1 MFDIGFSEIL
11 IIATLTLIVMGPNRL
26 PETIKTITL
35 WIGRLRNFINSARS
49 DIENEV
55 GIDEIK
61 KQLHNEKV
69 MQEIAK
75 TKAEL
80 NSVTQ
85 DLSSDKKDAKF
96 PDDSPAF
103 EVALPIL
110 FPKDF
115 ASPPANG
122 IIKIANKAN
131 FQFW

>member
-55 GIDEIK
+55 GINEIK

-75 TKAEL
+75 TKVEL

-85 DLSSDKKDAKF
+85 DLSSDEKDAKR
-96 PDDSPAF
+96 
-103 EVALPIL
+103 
-110 FPKDF
+110 
-115 ASPPANG
+115 
-122 IIKIANKAN
+122 
-131 FQFW
+131 

>member
-1 MFDIGFSEIL
+1 
-11 IIATLTLIVMGPNRL
+11 LTLIVMGPNRL

-75 TKAEL
+75 SKAEL

-85 DLSSDKKDAKF
+85 DLSSDKKDAKR
-96 PDDSPAF
+96 
-103 EVALPIL
+103 
-110 FPKDF
+110 
-115 ASPPANG
+115 
-122 IIKIANKAN
+122 
-131 FQFW
+131 

>member
-69 MQEIAK
+69 MREIAK

-85 DLSSDKKDAKF
+85 DLSSDKKDAKR
-96 PDDSPAF
+96 
-103 EVALPIL
+103 
-110 FPKDF
+110 
-115 ASPPANG
+115 
-122 IIKIANKAN
+122 
-131 FQFW
+131 

>member
-26 PETIKTITL
+26 PEAIKTITL

-75 TKAEL
+75 TKVEL

-85 DLSSDKKDAKF
+85 DLSSDKKDAKR
-96 PDDSPAF
+96 
-103 EVALPIL
+103 
-110 FPKDF
+110 
-115 ASPPANG
+115 
-122 IIKIANKAN
+122 
-131 FQFW
+131 

>member
-1 MFDIGFSEIL
+1 
-11 IIATLTLIVMGPNRL
+11 MGPNRL

-80 NSVTQ
+80 NSITQ
-85 DLSSDKKDAKF
+85 DLSSGKKDAKR
-96 PDDSPAF
+96 
-103 EVALPIL
+103 
-110 FPKDF
+110 
-115 ASPPANG
+115 
-122 IIKIANKAN
+122 
-131 FQFW
+131 

>member
-26 PETIKTITL
+26 PEAIKTITL

-49 DIENEV
+49 DIETEV

-75 TKAEL
+75 TKVEL

-85 DLSSDKKDAKF
+85 DLSSDKKDAKR
-96 PDDSPAF
+96 
-103 EVALPIL
+103 
-110 FPKDF
+110 
-115 ASPPANG
+115 
-122 IIKIANKAN
+122 
-131 FQFW
+131 

>member
-49 DIENEV
+49 DIENVV

-85 DLSSDKKDAKF
+85 DLSSDKKDAKR
-96 PDDSPAF
+96 
-103 EVALPIL
+103 
-110 FPKDF
+110 
-115 ASPPANG
+115 
-122 IIKIANKAN
+122 
-131 FQFW
+131 

>member
-26 PETIKTITL
+26 PEAIKTITL

-85 DLSSDKKDAKF
+85 DLSSDKKDAK
-96 PDDSPAF
+96 
-103 EVALPIL
+103 
-110 FPKDF
+110 
-115 ASPPANG
+115 
-122 IIKIANKAN
+122 
-131 FQFW
+131 Q

>member
-69 MQEIAK
+69 MHEIAK
-75 TKAEL
+75 TKEKL

-85 DLSSDKKDAKF
+85 DLSSDTKDAKR
-96 PDDSPAF
+96 
-103 EVALPIL
+103 
-110 FPKDF
+110 
-115 ASPPANG
+115 
-122 IIKIANKAN
+122 
-131 FQFW
+131 

>member
-75 TKAEL
+75 TKVEL
-80 NSVTQ
+80 NSVTE
-85 DLSSDKKDAKF
+85 DLSSDKKDAKR
-96 PDDSPAF
+96 
-103 EVALPIL
+103 
-110 FPKDF
+110 
-115 ASPPANG
+115 
-122 IIKIANKAN
+122 
-131 FQFW
+131 

>member
-80 NSVTQ
+80 NSVTL
-85 DLSSDKKDAKF
+85 DLSSDNKD
-96 PDDSPAF
+96 D
-103 EVALPIL
+103 ER
-110 FPKDF
+110 
-115 ASPPANG
+115 
-122 IIKIANKAN
+122 
-131 FQFW
+131 

>member
-69 MQEIAK
+69 MQEIAR

-80 NSVTQ
+80 NSVAQ
-85 DLSSDKKDAKF
+85 
-96 PDDSPAF
+96 DSPSGKNN
-103 EVALPIL
+103 V
-110 FPKDF
+110 K
-115 ASPPANG
+115 
-122 IIKIANKAN
+122 
-131 FQFW
+131 

>member
-35 WIGRLRNFINSARS
+35 WIGRLRNFISSARS

-85 DLSSDKKDAKF
+85 DLSSDKKDAK
-96 PDDSPAF
+96 
-103 EVALPIL
+103 
-110 FPKDF
+110 
-115 ASPPANG
+115 
-122 IIKIANKAN
+122 
-131 FQFW
+131 Q

>member
-11 IIATLTLIVMGPNRL
+11 IIATLTLMVMGPNRL

-69 MQEIAK
+69 MHEIAK
-75 TKAEL
+75 TKEEL

-85 DLSSDKKDAKF
+85 DLSSDKKDAKR
-96 PDDSPAF
+96 
-103 EVALPIL
+103 
-110 FPKDF
+110 
-115 ASPPANG
+115 
-122 IIKIANKAN
+122 
-131 FQFW
+131 

>member
-49 DIENEV
+49 DIENEG

-85 DLSSDKKDAKF
+85 DLSSDKKDAK
-96 PDDSPAF
+96 
-103 EVALPIL
+103 
-110 FPKDF
+110 
-115 ASPPANG
+115 
-122 IIKIANKAN
+122 
-131 FQFW
+131 Q

>member
-85 DLSSDKKDAKF
+85 DLSSDKKDAKQK
-96 PDDSPAF
+96 
-103 EVALPIL
+103 LQL
-110 FPKDF
+110 
-115 ASPPANG
+115 
-122 IIKIANKAN
+122 
-131 FQFW
+131 

>member
-85 DLSSDKKDAKF
+85 DLSSDTKDAKR
-96 PDDSPAF
+96 
-103 EVALPIL
+103 
-110 FPKDF
+110 
-115 ASPPANG
+115 
-122 IIKIANKAN
+122 
-131 FQFW
+131 

>member
-11 IIATLTLIVMGPNRL
+11 IIATLTLIVMGPNGL

-75 TKAEL
+75 TKVEL
-80 NSVTQ
+80 NSITQ
-85 DLSSDKKDAKF
+85 DLSSDKKDAK
-96 PDDSPAF
+96 
-103 EVALPIL
+103 
-110 FPKDF
+110 
-115 ASPPANG
+115 
-122 IIKIANKAN
+122 
-131 FQFW
+131 Q

>member
-11 IIATLTLIVMGPNRL
+11 IIATLILIVMGPRRL

-75 TKAEL
+75 TKEEL

-85 DLSSDKKDAKF
+85 DLSSDKKDAKR
-96 PDDSPAF
+96 
-103 EVALPIL
+103 
-110 FPKDF
+110 
-115 ASPPANG
+115 
-122 IIKIANKAN
+122 
-131 FQFW
+131 

>member
-55 GIDEIK
+55 GFDEIK

-85 DLSSDKKDAKF
+85 DLSSDKKDAKR
-96 PDDSPAF
+96 
-103 EVALPIL
+103 
-110 FPKDF
+110 
-115 ASPPANG
+115 
-122 IIKIANKAN
+122 
-131 FQFW
+131 

>member
-11 IIATLTLIVMGPNRL
+11 IIATLTLIVMGPSRL

-35 WIGRLRNFINSARS
+35 WIGRLQNFINSARS

-75 TKAEL
+75 TKEEL

-85 DLSSDKKDAKF
+85 DLSSDKKDAKR
-96 PDDSPAF
+96 
-103 EVALPIL
+103 
-110 FPKDF
+110 
-115 ASPPANG
+115 
-122 IIKIANKAN
+122 
-131 FQFW
+131 

>member
-85 DLSSDKKDAKF
+85 DLSSDKKDVKR
-96 PDDSPAF
+96 
-103 EVALPIL
+103 
-110 FPKDF
+110 
-115 ASPPANG
+115 
-122 IIKIANKAN
+122 
-131 FQFW
+131 

>member
-80 NSVTQ
+80 NSVTE
-85 DLSSDKKDAKF
+85 DLSSDKKDAKR
-96 PDDSPAF
+96 
-103 EVALPIL
+103 
-110 FPKDF
+110 
-115 ASPPANG
+115 
-122 IIKIANKAN
+122 
-131 FQFW
+131 

>member
-80 NSVTQ
+80 NSLTE
-85 DLSSDKKDAKF
+85 DLSSDKKDAKR
-96 PDDSPAF
+96 
-103 EVALPIL
+103 
-110 FPKDF
+110 
-115 ASPPANG
+115 
-122 IIKIANKAN
+122 
-131 FQFW
+131 

>member
-11 IIATLTLIVMGPNRL
+11 IIATLTLVVMGPNRL

-75 TKAEL
+75 TKEEL

-85 DLSSDKKDAKF
+85 DLSSDKKDAKR
-96 PDDSPAF
+96 
-103 EVALPIL
+103 
-110 FPKDF
+110 
-115 ASPPANG
+115 
-122 IIKIANKAN
+122 
-131 FQFW
+131 

>member
-1 MFDIGFSEIL
+1 MFDIGFSEII

-85 DLSSDKKDAKF
+85 DLSSDKKDAKR
-96 PDDSPAF
+96 
-103 EVALPIL
+103 
-110 FPKDF
+110 
-115 ASPPANG
+115 
-122 IIKIANKAN
+122 
-131 FQFW
+131 

>member
-85 DLSSDKKDAKF
+85 DLSSDKKDA
-96 PDDSPAF
+96 
-103 EVALPIL
+103 ER
-110 FPKDF
+110 
-115 ASPPANG
+115 
-122 IIKIANKAN
+122 
-131 FQFW
+131 

>member
-55 GIDEIK
+55 GINEIK

-75 TKAEL
+75 TKVEL

-85 DLSSDKKDAKF
+85 DLSSDKKDAKR
-96 PDDSPAF
+96 
-103 EVALPIL
+103 
-110 FPKDF
+110 
-115 ASPPANG
+115 
-122 IIKIANKAN
+122 
-131 FQFW
+131 

>member
-85 DLSSDKKDAKF
+85 DLSSDKKDDKR
-96 PDDSPAF
+96 
-103 EVALPIL
+103 
-110 FPKDF
+110 
-115 ASPPANG
+115 
-122 IIKIANKAN
+122 
-131 FQFW
+131 

>member
-1 MFDIGFSEIL
+1 MFDIGFAEIL

-61 KQLHNEKV
+61 KQLHNENV

-85 DLSSDKKDAKF
+85 DLSSDKKDAKR
-96 PDDSPAF
+96 
-103 EVALPIL
+103 
-110 FPKDF
+110 
-115 ASPPANG
+115 
-122 IIKIANKAN
+122 
-131 FQFW
+131 

>member
-26 PETIKTITL
+26 PETIKAITL

-80 NSVTQ
+80 NSVTE
-85 DLSSDKKDAKF
+85 DLSSDKKDAKR
-96 PDDSPAF
+96 
-103 EVALPIL
+103 
-110 FPKDF
+110 
-115 ASPPANG
+115 
-122 IIKIANKAN
+122 
-131 FQFW
+131 

>member
-80 NSVTQ
+80 NSVAQ
-85 DLSSDKKDAKF
+85 DLSSDKKDAKR
-96 PDDSPAF
+96 
-103 EVALPIL
+103 
-110 FPKDF
+110 
-115 ASPPANG
+115 
-122 IIKIANKAN
+122 
-131 FQFW
+131 